1 MASRQFVKCTKDDG
15 TKFEYKHLKNS
26 KHASKINRG
35 VTFQL
40 YYQVIFRLDQYT
52 CMHVSD
58 FPRRVK
64 RPRLLLRRLC
74 LAVG

>member
-52 CMHVSD
+52 FS
-58 FPRRVK
+58 
-64 RPRLLLRRLC
+64 
-74 LAVG
+74 